1 MFLNKTVTV
10 ALGGIIALTKSG
22 KKAKTAGLEQ
32 HRQALRAKKMKKKE
46 RKKVELPSKHK
57 KK

>member
-1 MFLNKTVTV
+1 MVCFAVKVEV
-10 ALGGIIALTKSG
+10 MTKNS

-46 RKKVELPSKHK
+46 RKNVSLPSKHK

>member
-1 MFLNKTVTV
+1 VV
-10 ALGGIIALTKSG
+10 AVKVEFDLSKSS

-32 HRQALRAKKMKKKE
+32 HRQAVRAKKMKRKE
-46 RKKVELPSKHK
+46 KKKVELPAKHK